1 MKRTII
7 AMAAILSLQS
17 CCHKL
22 YPHTTEVTEKT
33 ESVTETIHDTVIMVQ
48 PDSSIIQALI
58 QCDSTGRARL
68 QEIKALKESARMQ
81 QTISMEPEPQPYKP
95 TVITVKATVD
105 SMGIYLSYKER
116 YKETAQI
123 QKIETVIE
131 KEVNVLKWWQKLFI
145 WLGIAFCVILILWIA
160 IRSLTLIG
168 GANVVQFTK
177 KKNATR

>member
-22 YPHTTEVTEKT
+22 YPHTTEITEKT
-33 ESVTETIHDTVIMVQ
+33 ESVTETIRDTVIMVQ
-48 PDSSIIQALI
+48 PDSSIMQALI

-68 QEIKALKESARMQ
+68 QEIKALKESARLQ
-81 QTISMEPEPQPYKP
+81 QTISIEPEPQPYKP

-145 WLGIAFCVILILWIA
+145 WLGSISTILII
-160 IRSLTLIG
+160 LTLVYALVKLMVKLGIVKYNG
-168 GANVVQFTK
+168 IK
-177 KKNATR
+177 

>member
-33 ESVTETIHDTVIMVQ
+33 ESVTETIRDTVIMVQ
-48 PDSSIIQALI
+48 PDSSIMQALI

-68 QEIKALKESARMQ
+68 QEINALKESARLQ
-81 QTISMEPEPQPYKP
+81 QTISIEPEPKPYNP

-105 SMGIYLSYKER
+105 SMGIYLTYKER
-116 YKETAQI
+116 YKETAEI
-123 QKIETVIE
+123 QKIETIIE